1 MYPDSRQP
9 VAARPSTTERRRQ
22 GRKKARKAIRGLA
35 MAFRVTAKWYT
46 CTARH
51 YIALHCITLHVI
63 ASNITVLPYGR
74 QEYDCMEGR
83 APLERQHTRHCTTSS
98 GQMGPALASSWGTPV
113 YSRQCFGAGSLEQFH
128 SLLIT

>member
-9 VAARPSTTERRRQ
+9 VAASPSTTERRRQ

-35 MAFRVTAKWYT
+35 MAFRVTAKWY
-46 CTARH
+46 
-51 YIALHCITLHVI
+51 
-63 ASNITVLPYGR
+63 TVLPYGR

-113 YSRQCFGAGSLEQFH
+113 YSRQCHGAGSWNSFTVC
-128 SLLIT
+128 LLHRNKNKILSNPYLLDFPCEL